1 MARKRKTMTGQAAQP
16 IGAVAGQ
23 EYGAGIEQMAMQ
35 RAMPAPQV
43 SGVAA
48 GAPGAP
54 APAPGGTPPRINMAE
69 LMQRAQALQPETGLL
84 TAPTNRPTEPVTA
97 GLSRGPGPGP
107 EALAVRRGSPAG
119 EMLRKLSMETGD
131 PMFAR
136 LADQAKA

>member
-1 MARKRKTMTGQAAQP
+1 MPRNRRTISGQAAQP

-23 EYGAGIEQMAMQ
+23 QYGAGVEQMAMQ

-43 SGVAA
+43 AGAGQ

-54 APAPGGTPPRINMAE
+54 APAPGGAPPRINMAE
-69 LMQRAQALQPETGLL
+69 LMQRAQALQPATGLL
-84 TAPTNRPTEPVTA
+84 PAPTNRPNEPVTA

-119 EMLRKLSMETGD
+119 EMLRRLSAETGD

-136 LADQAKA
+136 LADQGRV